1 MSCISS
7 VPYPQYRGAA
17 SFPAMTEAAGASR
30 LGALA
35 HRNFRLF
42 FFGQGVSLIG
52 TWMQSVA
59 LGWLVLEITN
69 SPFAVGLN
77 QALRSLG
84 VLVFALYAGVVVDR
98 VDKRRLIVWT
108 QLLQMLEALALALL
122 VWTRSIAT
130 WQVMALAVGFGV
142 VNAFDI
148 PGRQAF
154 IVELVGKDDLMNAI
168 ALNSSMFN
176 AARIAGPAVA
186 GVLIGAAGVGM
197 CFFLNGVSYIAVI
210 ASLLAMRLAPF
221 APRPAAATA
230 WEGFRVG
237 VRFIRSDARVL
248 ALVVLVAVFSVFGF
262 PFLVLMPVVARDV
275 LHTDARGYGILMAGV
290 GIGAMLGALA
300 LALRGRGVRKG
311 STLLNGGAA
320 FAALLVAFGAAR
332 SFATA
337 LLLLALA
344 GCAMIVTTAL
354 ANTMLQTLVPDELRG
369 RVMAF
374 YAFVFVGMAPLGAF
388 QAGLVAEH
396 TDAPTSIALGGAGCV
411 VAAAIAAWRVPALR
425 RTA

>member
-1 MSCISS
+1 
-7 VPYPQYRGAA
+7 
-17 SFPAMTEAAGASR
+17 MTEAAGASR

-320 FAALLVAFGAAR
+320 FAALLVAFAAAR

-388 QAGLVAEH
+388 LAGLLAEH
-396 TDAPTSIALGGAGCV
+396 TSAPFAIGVGGAGCLIA
-411 VAAAIAAWRVPALR
+411 VALAAWRAPELR
-425 RTA
+425 KA

>member
-1 MSCISS
+1 
-7 VPYPQYRGAA
+7 
-17 SFPAMTEAAGASR
+17 MTEGGAVSR

-84 VLVFALYAGVVVDR
+84 VLLFTLYAGTVVDR

-108 QLLQMLEALALALL
+108 QVLQMLEALALALL
-122 VWTRSIAT
+122 VWTRTIAP
-130 WQVMALAVGFGV
+130 WHVMVLAVGFGV

-154 IVELVGKDDLMNAI
+154 IVELVGKDDMMNAI

-176 AARIAGPAVA
+176 AARIVGPAAA

-197 CFFLNGVSYIAVI
+197 CFFLNGVSYIAVV
-210 ASLLAMRLAPF
+210 AGLLAMRLPPF
-221 APRPAAATA
+221 APPLAGASG
-230 WEGFRVG
+230 WEGFRLG

-248 ALVVLVAVFSVFGF
+248 ALVVLVAVFSVLGF

-275 LHTDARGYGILMAGV
+275 LRTGARGYGLLMAAV
-290 GIGAMLGALA
+290 GIGAMVGALV
-300 LALRGRGVRKG
+300 LAMTGRRIRKG
-311 STLLNGGAA
+311 PALLEAGGA
-320 FAALLVAFGAAR
+320 FGILLVVFSGAR
-332 SFATA
+332 SFGVA
-337 LLLLALA
+337 LLLLALV
-344 GCAMIVTTAL
+344 GWAMIVTTAL
-354 ANTMLQTLVPDELRG
+354 TNTMLQTLVPDELRG

-388 QAGLVAEH
+388 QAGLIAEH
-396 TDAPTSIALGGAGCV
+396 TSAPFAIAVGGAGCLI
-411 VAAAIAAWRVPALR
+411 AILLAAWRAPALR
-425 RTA
+425 KS

>member
-1 MSCISS
+1 
-7 VPYPQYRGAA
+7 
-17 SFPAMTEAAGASR
+17 MTEGGAVSR

-84 VLVFALYAGVVVDR
+84 VLLFTLYAGTVVDR

-108 QLLQMLEALALALL
+108 QVLQMLEALALALL
-122 VWTRSIAT
+122 VWTRTIAP
-130 WQVMALAVGFGV
+130 WHVMVLAVGFGV

-154 IVELVGKDDLMNAI
+154 IVELVGKDDMMNAI

-176 AARIAGPAVA
+176 AARIVGPAVA

-197 CFFLNGVSYIAVI
+197 CFFLNGVSYIAVV
-210 ASLLAMRLAPF
+210 AGLLAMRLPPF
-221 APRPAAATA
+221 APRPAGASG
-230 WEGFRVG
+230 WEGFRLG

-248 ALVVLVAVFSVFGF
+248 ALVVLVAVFSVLGF

-275 LHTDARGYGILMAGV
+275 LHTGARGYGVLMAAV
-290 GIGAMLGALA
+290 GIGAMVGALV
-300 LALRGRGVRKG
+300 LAMTGRRIRKG
-311 STLLNGGAA
+311 PALLEAGGA
-320 FAALLVAFGAAR
+320 FGILLVVFSGAR
-332 SFATA
+332 SFGVA
-337 LLLLALA
+337 LLLLALV
-344 GCAMIVTTAL
+344 GWAMIVTTAL
-354 ANTMLQTLVPDELRG
+354 ANTMLQTIVPDELRG

-388 QAGLVAEH
+388 QAGLIAEH
-396 TDAPTSIALGGAGCV
+396 TSAPFAIAVGGAGCLI
-411 VAAAIAAWRVPALR
+411 AILLAAWRAPALR
-425 RTA
+425 RTT

>member
-1 MSCISS
+1 
-7 VPYPQYRGAA
+7 
-17 SFPAMTEAAGASR
+17 MTEGASASR

-42 FFGQGVSLIG
+42 FVGQGVSLIG

-108 QLLQMLEALALALL
+108 QVLQMVEALALALL
-122 VWTRSIAT
+122 VWTKSIAT
-130 WQVMALAVGFGV
+130 WQVMVLALGFGV

-197 CFFLNGVSYIAVI
+197 CFFLNG
-210 ASLLAMRLAPF
+210 
-221 APRPAAATA
+221 
-230 WEGFRVG
+230 
-237 VRFIRSDARVL
+237 
-248 ALVVLVAVFSVFGF
+248 
-262 PFLVLMPVVARDV
+262 
-275 LHTDARGYGILMAGV
+275 
-290 GIGAMLGALA
+290 
-300 LALRGRGVRKG
+300 
-311 STLLNGGAA
+311 GAA
-320 FAALLVAFGAAR
+320 FAALLVAFAAAR

-388 QAGLVAEH
+388 LAGLLAEH
-396 TDAPTSIALGGAGCV
+396 TSAPLAVGVGGAGCLI
-411 VAAAIAAWRVPALR
+411 AILLTAWLAPALR
-425 RTA
+425 KA

>member
-1 MSCISS
+1 MSCIAS

-69 SPFAVGLN
+69 SAFAVGLN
-77 QALRSLG
+77 QALRSFG
-84 VLVFALYAGVVVDR
+84 VLLCTLYAGIVVDR

-108 QLLQMLEALALALL
+108 QLLQMAEALALAVL
-122 VWTRSIAT
+122 VWTKMVTT
-130 WQVMALAVGFGV
+130 WQVMALAVLFGL

-176 AARIAGPAVA
+176 AARIVGPAVA
-186 GVLIGAAGVGM
+186 GVVIGAAGVGM

-210 ASLLAMRLAPF
+210 ASLLAMHLPPF
-221 APRPAAATA
+221 APRPGTPA
-230 WEGFRVG
+230 WEGFQIG

-248 ALVVLVAVFSVFGF
+248 
-262 PFLVLMPVVARDV
+262 
-275 LHTDARGYGILMAGV
+275 
-290 GIGAMLGALA
+290 
-300 LALRGRGVRKG
+300 
-311 STLLNGGAA
+311 
-320 FAALLVAFGAAR
+320 
-332 SFATA
+332 
-337 LLLLALA
+337 
-344 GCAMIVTTAL
+344 
-354 ANTMLQTLVPDELRG
+354 
-369 RVMAF
+369 
-374 YAFVFVGMAPLGAF
+374 
-388 QAGLVAEH
+388 
-396 TDAPTSIALGGAGCV
+396 
-411 VAAAIAAWRVPALR
+411 
-425 RTA
+425 

>member
-1 MSCISS
+1 
-7 VPYPQYRGAA
+7 
-17 SFPAMTEAAGASR
+17 MTEGASASR

-42 FFGQGVSLIG
+42 FVGQGVSLIG

-108 QLLQMLEALALALL
+108 QVLQMVEALALALL
-122 VWTRSIAT
+122 VWTKSIAT
-130 WQVMALAVGFGV
+130 WQVMVLALGFGV

-197 CFFLNGVSYIAVI
+197 CFFLNGVSYVAVI

-221 APRPAAATA
+221 APRPAAAPA
-230 WEGFRVG
+230 WEGFRRG
-237 VRFIRSDARVL
+237 VALLRSDAPVL
-248 ALVVLVAVFSVFGF
+248 ALVVLVAVVRGFGF

-275 LHTDARGYGILMAGV
+275 LHTGAPGYGLLMAAV
-290 GIGAMLGALA
+290 GIRAMLGALA

-311 STLLNGGAA
+311 PALLNGGAA
-320 FAALLVAFGAAR
+320 CAAPLAAFPAR
-332 SFATA
+332 RRRATA

-344 GCAMIVTTAL
+344 RCALIVTTAL
-354 ANTMLQTLVPDELRG
+354 AHPLLQTLR
-369 RVMAF
+369 
-374 YAFVFVGMAPLGAF
+374 
-388 QAGLVAEH
+388 
-396 TDAPTSIALGGAGCV
+396 
-411 VAAAIAAWRVPALR
+411 
-425 RTA
+425 